1 MKFRGTSLVLCFI
14 MVLSLF
20 VWSSAPSLAADS
32 EAPVL
37 VYGNGWVGPQI
48 SVAHPWINVD
58 NIPDTFSGQP
68 AKVAGYYTAD
78 GTDPTEESPD
88 LVLMMNYGGFFLMAT
103 IQPVPIGRVKVLLV
117 LDTEDGKQYSD
128 IGSLLMYP
136 SAPAASLASG
146 LYRLDQVGDGVT
158 LINTQADT
166 EVYYTTGLGVYRPET
181 GTVDASAIPNP
192 DYTQEA
198 QKYAGGGIVPP
209 STSGSEAFVIKAVVV
224 YQTNDGPLESEPAA
238 FFYRVAETL
247 PKLRGAENIDEIIAA
262 LSLEERVALTG
273 GVGGDPTSL
282 LNGSNYPEELNM
294 ENGQPM
300 FSQGLPAGGPA
311 GGTQAI
317 PRFNI
322 PALVLADGP
331 SGVRMWK
338 NSTVWMAP
346 AGLGST
352 WNAELA
358 GKVGARVA
366 EEAKHYAVDIVLGP
380 GLNMQR
386 NPLGGRNFEYY
397 SEDPYITG
405 QSAAAYVEN
414 IQAGGVGVSLKH
426 YVANDSESN
435 RGQGDMILS
444 ERALREIYLR
454 GFEIAVEKKPW
465 TIMTAYNKTNSGNE
479 DGRAMS
485 GNKFLVT
492 DVLRGEWGFDGF
504 VMSDWGGDYVPPE
517 SLEAQMDLGE
527 NSRDTAS
534 VHAWINDPAITQGE
548 KERRIGLVNRS
559 VKNILNVLVKT
570 SAFTG
575 VYGALKEDGTYT
587 GLTQRDVSERSNSF
601 GTSDVYK
608 ESAVVNKQ
616 AADEAI
622 VLLKNALQTLPL
634 AGTEKVALVTSPLAW
649 SELFEGRWYNDSA
662 SVGDI
667 VVQGT
672 GSAQI
677 RFNNNTTE
685 YSPTLYDA
693 LEGSGFDVVDWRI
706 GGAVI
711 NASGADGAGRAIAA
725 IGSTP
730 KLNGVIDI
738 SNPPAN
744 TTGDALAQAVAA
756 AAETARPV
764 AAAAAAA
771 ADVGIYV
778 LTRVAGEGADL
789 TVAEFD
795 LTVAEKG
802 VLKAYS
808 DAFHAAGKKL
818 VVLLNAG
825 SAVNT
830 TEFRAQTD
838 AILAVWNPGTEGT
851 RSIAD
856 ILKGAVNPSG
866 KLAQT
871 LPQTYSDSPSVAMR
885 TEERKDLAFNSMPA
899 AYYDE
904 GVYVG
909 YRYFESRPETYETM
923 VAYPFG
929 YGLSYTS
936 FRVSD
941 LKLDKTRFDK
951 DNPNDTITA
960 TVKVKNTGGVA
971 GKEVVQLYLNA
982 DTWQAEGRP
991 RQELKA
997 YAKTK
1002 LLQPDEEETV
1012 SLTLSLRDL
1021 QYFDDANPTNDLS
1034 DVTYGNGAGWTVADG
1049 TVFTVTVRDNAEN
1062 AETPNVPIAGL
1073 AGTFAYGD
1081 IVDGALTALNNI
1093 EVGETAATTKYTVL
1107 NGLDSDVDLVYG
1119 YAVYNAAGRLVDSKL
1134 LTGTAPAGQ
1143 VTDLT
1148 IDVAGLTK
1156 GQQVR
1161 AFLWRRDSAYTPIND
1176 PTTAVVP

>member
-1 MKFRGTSLVLCFI
+1 MKKIEGVKQMSHSVKFRRTSLALCLV

-32 EAPVL
+32 EAPAL
-37 VYGNGWVGPQI
+37 VYGDGWFGPQI
-48 SVAHPWINVD
+48 TVTHPWISAANVSAD
-58 NIPDTFSGQP
+58 PENSPHR
-68 AKVAGYYTAD
+68 VAGYYTAD
-78 GTDPTEESPD
+78 GTVPTEDSPGR
-88 LVLMMNYGGFFLMAT
+88 VEMSNFWGFFVSAS
-103 IQPVPIGRVKVLLV
+103 IPPVSGRINVLLV
-117 LDTEDGKQYSD
+117 LDAEDGKQYSE
-128 IGSLLMYP
+128 IGHVDVTPVAPTTP
-136 SAPAASLASG
+136 SASG
-146 LYRLDQVGDGVT
+146 LYAAAALASGIRLDHAEGARVR
-158 LINTQADT
+158 IH
-166 EVYYTTGLGVYRPET
+166 YTTGLGAYDAVT
-181 GTVDASAIPNP
+181 GTVDTSGVTPPTEDSPGIA
-192 DYTQEA
+192 
-198 QKYAGGGIVPP
+198 AGGYIPVVGA
-209 STSGSEAFVIKAVVV
+209 TSSEAFVVKAIGV
-224 YQTNDGPLESEPAA
+224 YRDATGTVYLGTDVAVFS
-238 FFYRVAETL
+238 YRVAETL
-247 PKLRGAENIDEIIAA
+247 PKLRGAENIDEVIAA
-262 LSLEERVALTG
+262 LSLEERVALTS

-282 LNGSNYPEELNM
+282 LNGSNFPEELNM

-300 FSQGLPAGGPA
+300 FSQGLPSGGPA
-311 GGTQAI
+311 GGTLAI

-322 PALVLADGP
+322 PSLVLADGP

-338 NSTVWMAP
+338 NATVWMAP
-346 AGLGST
+346 AGIGST
-352 WNAELA
+352 WNEALSGEI
-358 GKVGARVA
+358 GARVA

-405 QSAAAYVEN
+405 KSAAAYVEK

-465 TIMTAYNKTNSGNE
+465 TIMTAYNKTNSANE
-479 DGRAMS
+479 GGRAMS

-527 NSRDTAS
+527 NSRNTAS
-534 VHAWINDPAITQGE
+534 VHAWIDDPAITPAE
-548 KERRIGLVNRS
+548 RERRIGLVNRS

-575 VYGALKEDGTYT
+575 EYGELKEDGTYT
-587 GLTQRDVSERSNSF
+587 ELTQRQVSERSNAF
-601 GTSDVYK
+601 GTSEVYR
-608 ESAVVNKQ
+608 ESAKVNKQ

-622 VLLKNALQTLPL
+622 VLLKNAGGALPL

-693 LEGSGFDVVDWRI
+693 LEDRGFDVIDWRI
-706 GGAVI
+706 GGAII
-711 NASGADGAGRAIAA
+711 NASGADGAARAVAA
-725 IGSTP
+725 IPNTP
-730 KLNGVIDI
+730 KLDGVIEI
-738 SNPPAN
+738 ANPAAPV
-744 TTGDALAQAVAA
+744 TGDALEQAVTA

-764 AAAAAAA
+764 ALAAAAA

-808 DAFHAAGKKL
+808 EAFRAAGKKL
-818 VVLLNAG
+818 IVLLNAG

-885 TEERKDLAFNSMPA
+885 TEERKDLPFNSMPA

-909 YRYFESRPETYETM
+909 YRYFESHPETYDTM

-936 FRVSD
+936 FSFSD
-941 LKLDKTRFDK
+941 LTLDKTLFAK
-951 DNPNDTITA
+951 DNPNETVRA
-960 TVKVKNTGGVA
+960 TVQVKNTGNVA

-982 DTWQAEGRP
+982 DTWEAEGRP

-1002 LLQPDEEETV
+1002 LLQPGESETV
-1012 SLTLSLRDL
+1012 TLTLDLRDL
-1021 QYFDDANPTNDLS
+1021 QYFDDANPANDLS
-1034 DVTYGNGAGWTVADG
+1034 DVTYGNGRGWTVSDG

-1062 AETPNVPIAGL
+1062 AATPNIPIAGL
-1073 AGTFAYGD
+1073 TGTF
-1081 IVDGALTALNNI
+1081 
-1093 EVGETAATTKYTVL
+1093 
-1107 NGLDSDVDLVYG
+1107 VYG
-1119 YAVYNAAGRLVDSKL
+1119 
-1134 LTGTAPAGQ
+1134 
-1143 VTDLT
+1143 
-1148 IDVAGLTK
+1148 
-1156 GQQVR
+1156 
-1161 AFLWRRDSAYTPIND
+1161 
-1176 PTTAVVP
+1176 